1 MFCDFF
7 LSRVVG
13 HTAWKDG
20 YTKSKVSE
28 LASITDEAFAY
39 LLVENY
45 YEVWTKKHI
54 RTRKSSLMKE
64 QGRKRRGN
72 LPGASTLGMHLVQ
85 GDMVGGQMKA
95 Y

>member
-20 YTKSKVSE
+20 CTKSKVSE

-45 YEVWTKKHI
+45 YEVWTNIDLEAYKNEEI
-54 RTRKSSLMKE
+54 QFDERTRKKKK
-64 QGRKRRGN
+64 RKPAWGKYTRNAFGTR
-72 LPGASTLGMHLVQ
+72 Q
-85 GDMVGGQMKA
+85 YGG
-95 Y
+95 